1 MENHSW
7 QGNRYRE
14 AQILAFNSAP
24 ARLQN
29 ELANNPQFWHLPSLP
44 ESDRTSATAFSSS
57 PSPQRQ
63 EAAFSIR
70 RI

>member
-1 MENHSW
+1 MENHFW

-29 ELANNPQFWHLPSLP
+29 ELANNPQFWHLPP
-44 ESDRTSATAFSSS
+44 KTDRKGVATAFSSS

-63 EAAFSIR
+63 EADFSIR